1 MKWKKKRLNYL
12 IDKSFQLRLLYMTII
27 SLVVFTVFVGW
38 QVFYA
43 MWPIIVREA
52 PTFRVEIIRIDFLL
66 RLLHF
71 SVPVLLVIGI
81 LVVIFSHR
89 IVGPIYRVK
98 QTLDDLIEGKDVRA
112 VRFRKKDEFQSL
124 VPRLNKVIQLVKELR
139 AEADRGDSA
148 KSA

>member
-12 IDKSFQLRLLYMTII
+12 IDKSFQLRLLFMTLI
-27 SLVVFTVFVGW
+27 SLVVFTIFVGW

-52 PTFRVEIIRIDFLL
+52 PTFRIEIIRADFLL

-71 SVPVLLVIGI
+71 SVPVLLVIGV
-81 LVVIFSHR
+81 LVIIFSHR

-98 QTLDDLIEGKDVRA
+98 RALDDLIAGKDVQEI
-112 VRFRKKDEFQSL
+112 RFRENDEFQSL
-124 VPRLNKVIQLVKELR
+124 VPRINKVIQLVKELR
-139 AEADRGDSA
+139 ASNS
-148 KSA
+148 KSHRSVL